1 MNLLRTLPAALAA
14 AALLAPVSAYAG
26 DADFT
31 MINQT
36 GFTIKEVYI
45 SPPRKNKWGKDRLGE
60 GVLRNDKQK
69 HFKFKDNA
77 SCKQDIKVVFEEN
90 KQSVTWD
97 DIDLCKVN
105 KLTLKYNAQT
115 KKTTAVKS

>member
-1 MNLLRTLPAALAA
+1 MNLFRTLPAVLAA
-14 AALLAPVSAYAG
+14 AALLAPASALAG

-31 MINQT
+31 MINET

-45 SPPRKNKWGKDRLGE
+45 SPPRKNSWGKDRLGE
-60 GVLRNDKQK
+60 GVLRDKKAK
-69 HFKFKDNA
+69 HFKFKDTA
-77 SCKQDIKVVFEEN
+77 SCKQDIMVVFEEN
-90 KQSVTWD
+90 KNKVTWD
-97 DIDLCKVN
+97 DVDLCKVN